1 MLYRGIIRAGK
12 KWLDGFW
19 PRKELTEFQDLEGW
33 RVYYIGIML
42 FIALIIL
49 PIGLVFS
56 LPTYIAQQKYWLIA
70 LEIVIIFFMAIILR
84 ARYTPP
90 SVKIFFTL
98 LYGLMLAFIITLGPF
113 YARPGWLVMC
123 VVSAAFLFGVRA
135 AIITT
140 AINAV
145 LLMLLYGQ
153 VGPHLPAWA
162 PVYQEPFATWIM
174 FVMSISL
181 VSLFASLPVGLLL
194 NQMNKRL
201 IHEHDLRTQ
210 LASESEALQSRNT
223 ELRNE
228 ISKRQKAEE
237 EKKRLRAELDQARK
251 MEAVGTLAG
260 GIAHD
265 FNNILSAI
273 IGYSELALN
282 DTAVSEKTRQKITEV
297 LASGERAKALVNQ
310 ILAFSRKAE
319 IRIAPLE
326 LKEAIS
332 ESLKMMRSLIPA
344 NIKIEQNYADSG
356 LVLSSSTYIHQIIMN
371 LCSNAVNAMEND
383 GGVLAVRLKR
393 EYVGEAGELHL
404 PAGSYL
410 KMTISDTGQGMKP
423 EVAARVFEPYFTT
436 KEIGRG
442 TGLGLSV
449 VHGVV
454 KSHGGAIKCHSTPE
468 TGTSFDIYFPE
479 IEDRRKSEDDRQEEV
494 MPTGTET
501 ILYVDD
507 EPMLCEI
514 AIEMLESLGYQVV
527 GKTSSLEAHEL
538 FAANPQRFAAVITD
552 MSMPQLTGDKL
563 AQKMIALRPDT
574 PIIVCTGYSAHISG
588 EDAARLGIREFLM
601 KPYKMPQL
609 AHAVRRVIDDNRFA
623 EKH

>member
-479 IEDRRKSEDDRQEEV
+479 IEDRRKSEDNRQEEV

-527 GKTSSLEAHEL
+527 GKTSSLEAHDL

>member
-1 MLYRGIIRAGK
+1 
-12 KWLDGFW
+12 
-19 PRKELTEFQDLEGW
+19 
-33 RVYYIGIML
+33 ML
-42 FIALIIL
+42 FITLIIL

-56 LPTYIAQQKYWLIA
+56 LPTYIAQEKYWLIA
-70 LEIVIIFFMAIILR
+70 LEIVIVFFIAIILR
-84 ARYTPP
+84 ARYTTP
-90 SVKIFFTL
+90 SVKIFFAL
-98 LYGLMLAFIITLGPF
+98 LYGLMLTFIITLGPF

-135 AIITT
+135 AILTT
-140 AINAV
+140 AINVA
-145 LLMLLYGQ
+145 LLMLLYWQ
-153 VGPHLPAWA
+153 VGPHLSVWA
-162 PVYQEPFATWIM
+162 PVYLEPFTTWVM
-174 FVMSISL
+174 FVVSISL

-194 NQMNKRL
+194 NQMNRLL
-201 IHEHDLRTQ
+201 IHERDLHTQ
-210 LASESEALQSRNT
+210 LALESEALRSSNT

-228 ISKRQKAEE
+228 IAERQKTEE
-237 EKKRLRAELDQARK
+237 EKKRLQTDLDQARK

-273 IGYSELALN
+273 IGYSELTLN
-282 DTAVSEKTRQKITEV
+282 DTGVSEKTRQKILEI
-297 LASGERAKALVNQ
+297 LNAGERAKALVNQ

-332 ESLKMMRSLIPA
+332 EALKMMRSLLPA
-344 NIKIEQNYADSG
+344 NITIEQNYVASG
-356 LVLSSSTYIHQIIMN
+356 LVLSSSTHIHQIIMN
-371 LCSNAVNAMEND
+371 LCSNAIHAMESE
-383 GGVLAVRLKR
+383 GGMLEVGLTR
-393 EYVGEAGELHL
+393 ERIDAQSVAGELHL
-404 PAGSYL
+404 PAGSYM
-410 KMTISDTGQGMKP
+410 KMTISDNGQGMLP

-449 VHGVV
+449 VHGIV
-454 KSHGGAIKCHSTPE
+454 KSHGGAITCRSTPGM
-468 TGTSFDIYFPE
+468 GTSFNIYFPE
-479 IEDRRKSEDDRQEEV
+479 IEDRRKSEDFRQEET

-507 EPMLCEI
+507 EPMLCDI

-527 GKTSSLEAHEL
+527 GKTSSLEAHDL
-538 FAANPQRFAAVITD
+538 FIANPQRFAAVITD

-563 AQKMIALRPDT
+563 ARKILARRPDT
-574 PIIVCTGYSAHISG
+574 PIIVCTGYSEHISG

-609 AHAVRRVIDDNRFA
+609 AYAVRRVIDGNSFVQ
-623 EKH
+623 KHKPQSVEARE

>member
-479 IEDRRKSEDDRQEEV
+479 IEDRRKSEDNRQEEV

-527 GKTSSLEAHEL
+527 GKTSSLEAHDL

-588 EDAARLGIREFLM
+588 EDAAKLGIREFLM